1 MQNMFKNLQY
11 LKVRLNN
18 IRTFQDKEF
27 EFYKGINLIVG
38 NNGTGKSTL
47 VSSPYIGMYGRVP
60 SSTITLKKLITRGE
74 KRGEIE
80 VILEDTEY
88 NKLQIRREYPN
99 LTEIYLNN
107 TKLSSIDEVFDS
119 EVMKLIYA
127 NLLDKIDFTSYINLD
142 DYYEKMKKVKDLVEK
157 EIASIQSEI
166 TSCEFV
172 ITNYQ
177 NQSIEKQNQRQQY
190 SDELTIIKSTIDELI
205 KSLPINQ
212 DEILE
217 KYTQLNYIMSNFI
230 QLKNKFL
237 EEKRQSINLEIMKN
251 RQEIGNIQ
259 NQYNI
264 EVQELQNYYS
274 NLLNEI
280 QNKYNLEIASLQGNI
295 SNIDTQ
301 LTKLQNLH
309 SLPNSTCP
317 VCNSKVD
324 KVHLEKEMNNLITEK
339 NKVIS
344 EIKRLEKERDD
355 EIALKRNEYLDKV
368 EQIKSKYLPSFEKL
382 NHIIDTLTSQLN
394 TISITNDDVAISY
407 GYSSYSQLINKY
419 NIVKKQVTDIDNL
432 RKYQQKLD
440 YYTKFIES
448 LDNEILKLQKDIQN
462 ITKKKKQL
470 ENKLTEKLITKD
482 ILDRLLDKKK
492 IRQFVLSRIV
502 DKINTLS
509 SVITDL
515 PIKLTAYVDDE
526 KVGIIFKNS
535 YGSEVQF
542 EELSSG
548 EKVVGIIISL
558 FIYRKLLESLNCVV
572 PKIIIFDEL
581 LDRLDYNNVY
591 NVLYFLSKLDDHI
604 ILIVT
609 HREDIIQLSEEI
621 EMNVIRLN

>member
-1 MQNMFKNLQY
+1 MFKNLQY

-88 NKLQIRREYPN
+88 NKLLIRREYPN

-157 EIASIQSEI
+157 EITSIQSEI

-301 LTKLQNLH
+301 LTKLQKLH

-368 EQIKSKYLPSFEKL
+368 EQIRSKYLPSFEKL

-407 GYSSYSQLINKY
+407 GYSSYSQLINEY

-432 RKYQQKLD
+432 KKYQQKLD

-462 ITKKKKQL
+462 TTKKKKQL
-470 ENKLTEKLITKD
+470 ENKLTEKLTTKD

-558 FIYRKLLESLNCVV
+558 FIYRKLLESLNYVV

-621 EMNVIRLN
+621 EMNVVRLN